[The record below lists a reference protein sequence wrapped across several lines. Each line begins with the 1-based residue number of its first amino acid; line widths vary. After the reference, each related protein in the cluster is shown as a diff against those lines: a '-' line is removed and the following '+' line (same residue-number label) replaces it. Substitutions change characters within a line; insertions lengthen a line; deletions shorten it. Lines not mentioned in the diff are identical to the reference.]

1 MVLLNFDYSIFIP
14 PLVASIVGS
23 ILTISFIVIN
33 GVIESRKRKE
43 TILKSFKRELN
54 DNKRIMGYNLKLLM
68 NEIDLI
74 NNDPKKEGIIAPLT
88 PLKTEMNALLNLNM
102 PNKLISDDMI
112 SKLGDYFYMVD
123 FLNELNNIREL
134 FKNTKRGLR
143 DIRPELKDRDQNL
156 IENYAKLAILI
167 EDLISSHKI

>member
-1 MVLLNFDYSIFIP
+1 
-14 PLVASIVGS
+14 
-23 ILTISFIVIN
+23 
-33 GVIESRKRKE
+33 
-43 TILKSFKRELN
+43 
-54 DNKRIMGYNLKLLM
+54 MGYNLKLLM